1 VDVLL
6 TPRDIIKK
14 SSVVDIDQWRDKA
27 TDIFFSGV
35 EPTIRDRA
43 ATDPLIRYYL
53 RLDTISQEVELE
65 PYKNVVDLAE
75 MLVRTEWERKRKRR
89 REEKG
94 NRICNKSRV
103 DE

>member
-1 VDVLL
+1 MLL

-43 ATDPLIRYYL
+43 AADPLIRYYL

-89 REEKG
+89 EGKG
-94 NRICNKSRV
+94 KRNIRRFKL
-103 DE
+103 